1 MGQVMPLDL
10 ADFLARDEDLARLRR
25 AIAAGT
31 CDDRRPP
38 AAEADLVS
46 LLTARWHAGLSGWL
60 TRAEAELVAAELDP
74 GDTVAAA
81 RVETLDDRR
90 PYLIFAGG
98 PHGEHRLA
106 LSVTG
111 PVLARMRWTAYLLTC
126 GPRRRLAVAR

>member
-1 MGQVMPLDL
+1 MPLDL
-10 ADFLARDEDLARLRR
+10 ASFLAADEDLARLRR

-31 CDDRRPP
+31 CDDRRPH

-60 TRAEAELVAAELDP
+60 TRAEAEQVAAELDP
-74 GDTVAAA
+74 GDTVAVV

-111 PVLARMRWTAYLLTC
+111 PVLARMHWEDYLTTAPT
-126 GPRRRLAVAR
+126 RRRLAVAR